1 MQGQGG
7 PMWGSTKQG
16 RAFPSGDP
24 KPCPCLQTRRRG
36 AALPKAPG
44 AAALGPGPTPSAARY
59 RRARYLLDFGWSLGW
74 WSGVFWLPDKVLMKN
89 SLRNTRHSAMN
100 ISGFVQNNREGVRGR
115 MHRRGEEGAR
125 QQLPS
130 RCSVRPR
137 FVETGS
143 EEGPHSTVLQGS
155 SPSSLPGARTIS
167 IKGRETD
174 RGPGL
179 SHRMAAGTRS
189 AQPQSPPGAAPC
201 SYVAIGIR
209 QETILPPPVSPL
221 PRKTENEPLSLWS
234 VIQSH
239 GAAPHHCGT
248 GTPKPDSLLL
258 LQQTDPG
265 AARSTATRFG
275 AHGALPLCSCCL
287 DGDGTAQGG
296 GQSLTIFAAPRTGAQ
311 HPPGAAHPLATLGL
325 QVKGFNGVAP
335 QLGRNAEPQRRPRS
349 WRIKAMQ
356 DGWVGNAERCFVSS
370 QCHPSIVPFQKA
382 AGSSV

>member
-44 AAALGPGPTPSAARY
+44 AAALEPGPTPSAARY

-89 SLRNTRHSAMN
+89 SLRDTRRSAMN

-143 EEGPHSTVLQGS
+143 EEGPHSTVLRDP

-167 IKGRETD
+167 IKGREMD

-179 SHRMAAGTRS
+179 SHRMAAGTSS

-209 QETILPPPVSPL
+209 QETILPPPVSPR
-221 PRKTENEPLSLWS
+221 PKKTENEPLSLWS

-239 GAAPHHCGT
+239 GAAPTPLWDGDPKTRQPVSFPANRPRGCKVHSHSIWGTWSSAPLQLLPGWRWDSAGWGTKPHHLCS
-248 GTPKPDSLLL
+248 P
-258 LQQTDPG
+258 QN
-265 AARSTATRFG
+265 RSTAPSWSST
-275 AHGALPLCSCCL
+275 S
-287 DGDGTAQGG
+287 
-296 GQSLTIFAAPRTGAQ
+296 
-311 HPPGAAHPLATLGL
+311 PGHAGPAG
-325 QVKGFNGVAP
+325 KGF
-335 QLGRNAEPQRRPRS
+335 
-349 WRIKAMQ
+349 
-356 DGWVGNAERCFVSS
+356 
-370 QCHPSIVPFQKA
+370 
-382 AGSSV
+382 